1 GTGQA
6 SLSHLRQ
13 FPFDLLKIDREF
25 IHGVVADSN
34 DASLVR
40 AMIQLAHAFNIDVIA
55 EGVENESQLAFLQ
68 QQGCDYVQGY
78 LVGIPRHQQQS
89 SEVLKAGLLFET

>member
-1 GTGQA
+1 MDDFGTGQA

-40 AMIQLAHAFNIDVIA
+40 AMIQLAHAFNIAVIA
-55 EGVENESQLAFLQ
+55 EGVENESQLSFLQ
-68 QQGCDYVQGY
+68 QQDCDYIQGY
-78 LVGIPRHQQQS
+78 LLGTPQ
-89 SEVLKAGLLFET
+89 A